1 MYLLDKSKILS
12 SSSSGKLSTP
22 SMLKLFS
29 DSKSSSSKVSSSGSP
44 FLNKINFYLTFKAS
58 H

>member
-44 FLNKINFYLTFKAS
+44 FKKINFYLAINFS
-58 H
+58 R